1 MISGDVPESRSH
13 SLCWPN
19 KAVLRTAQDILP
31 LTKPFSLSRGTRPV
45 PKGFGLPY
53 CPCEEKG
60 PLAGCDNT
68 HSMRGF
74 FVLLAALALPGVS
87 GCGYHTLG
95 SAAHLPDTVHT
106 LAVPVFKNKTQSY
119 HTEIAMTQAVIRE
132 FSDRTRLTITPE
144 AGDGSRRHR
153 GWDHHLRI
161 GAALDLPHRDHYS
174 VTRANH
180 QRHLQLPGNHQR
192 QCTGD
197 RPLSGPD
204 QHNNYV
210 FHEQFETTA
219 DVTSFIEEDTPAV
232 QRLSRDFA
240 QALVSDILESF

>member
-1 MISGDVPESRSH
+1 LERCTSGAKALIAVAFYGTAEAVPFVQSVFPAKRR
-13 SLCWPN
+13 
-19 KAVLRTAQDILP
+19 VLAP
-31 LTKPFSLSRGTRPV
+31 
-45 PKGFGLPY
+45 
-53 CPCEEKG
+53 
-60 PLAGCDNT
+60 GCDNT
-68 HSMRGF
+68 HNMRGF

-144 AGDGSRRHR
+144 AGDGADATVDGTIISESVQPLTYRTETTTVT
-153 GWDHHLRI
+153 GQTTSVTSSFLVTINVNVLVTD
-161 GAALDLPHRDHYS
+161 RDHRVLY
-174 VTRANH
+174 
-180 QRHLQLPGNHQR
+180 
-192 QCTGD
+192 
-197 RPLSGPD
+197 
-204 QHNNYV
+204 QHTNYV